1 VIVVIYILLGCLMD
15 SLSMILLTVPIF
27 FPMIMGLQFGLTPE
41 HTAIWFGILTLIV
54 VELGLIHPPVGL
66 NVYVIQNIAGDVSL
80 LETFKGVV
88 PFLIA
93 EFLRVSLIIAFPAIT
108 LVLIR

>member
-1 VIVVIYILLGCLMD
+1 MAARSVD
-15 SLSMILLTVPIF
+15 HTESLRALVTDLSK
-27 FPMIMGLQFGLTPE
+27 
-41 HTAIWFGILTLIV
+41 
-54 VELGLIHPPVGL
+54 
-66 NVYVIQNIAGDVSL
+66 GDVSL

>member
-1 VIVVIYILLGCLMD
+1 MATVCLLLALVGGVVVGDLL
-15 SLSMILLTVPIF
+15 
-27 FPMIMGLQFGLTPE
+27 
-41 HTAIWFGILTLIV
+41 
-54 VELGLIHPPVGL
+54 VENPG
-66 NVYVIQNIAGDVSL
+66 AGDVSL

>member
-1 VIVVIYILLGCLMD
+1 
-15 SLSMILLTVPIF
+15 
-27 FPMIMGLQFGLTPE
+27 
-41 HTAIWFGILTLIV
+41 V

-80 LETFKGVV
+80 LETSKGVV